1 MEKMVNNVK
10 FYYEPSCNEEKVLND
25 FLLMFEKN
33 FIEINNFF
41 NIQYPQI
48 PIHLV
53 NKPNLDIIVKKISTQ
68 YVNYDVP
75 KWLDGFSTP
84 ENIYILIPNS
94 KNIHEMV
101 KVALHETIHFII
113 YQMELKQPPL
123 KVLDEG
129 LAIYL
134 SQQNSKNAF
143 NLIVN
148 EYLKNDLKNLSD
160 FCIYDSIKF
169 AQLKGYQYSYYITEF
184 LLLNYTKNDY
194 INWLKNPDF
203 FIQQLPN
210 LNVEF
215 KNYIVKK
222 ITAAIKKKLNDN

>member
-1 MEKMVNNVK
+1 MNKVT
-10 FYYEPSCNEEKVLND
+10 FYYEPSCNEEKVLNE
-25 FLLMFEKN
+25 FFLMFQKK
-33 FIEINNFF
+33 FIEINKFF
-41 NIQYPQI
+41 NIQYSQI
-48 PIHLV
+48 PIYLV
-53 NKPNLDIIVKKISTQ
+53 NKSNLDIIVKKISTQ
-68 YVNYDVP
+68 YINCDVP
-75 KWLDGFSTP
+75 KWLDGFSTS

-94 KNIHEMV
+94 QNIHEMV
-101 KVALHETIHFII
+101 KVALHEAIHFII
-113 YQMELKQPPL
+113 YQMKLKRPPL

-134 SQQNSKNAF
+134 SQQNSKNEF

-148 EYLKNDLKNLSD
+148 EYLKNNLKNLSD

-210 LNVEF
+210 LDVAF

-222 ITAAIKKKLNDN
+222 ITTAIKKKLNNN